1 MLTGNY
7 REEYYHIDTNLD
19 GVADDQDGF
28 GGQYEF
34 YIMCSGSS
42 YSCGT
47 ALPYF
52 AQQNGLAAI
61 IGTQPGG
68 GDCVVGSFVDA
79 YGRCA
84 VYSGMLKLGTY
95 EDGVFV
101 SDEKATTLD
110 LNMMPSVLDVTYI
123 PWFDPEGIADAVH
136 QYQDGASEVVYN
148 DKDDMEKASD
158 LFQEVLKR
166 IEANSDSLTDALPAA
181 SQE

>member
-1 MLTGNY
+1 MADNY
-7 REEYYHIDTNLD
+7 REEYYHVDTNLD

-28 GGQYEF
+28 GGQYDF

-52 AQQNGLAAI
+52 AQQEGLAKI

-68 GDCVVGSFVDA
+68 VDCVVGTFVDA

-84 VYSGMLKLGTY
+84 AYSGMLKLGKY
-95 EDGVFV
+95 EDGEFV
-101 SDEKATTLD
+101 SDEKATVPD
-110 LNMMPSVLDVTYI
+110 LNMMPSIWDISYV

-136 QYQDGASEVVYN
+136 QYQDGASEIVYN
-148 DKDDMEKASD
+148 DKDDSEKITDLLQGLLERMEQSRDAAENASAAAP
-158 LFQEVLKR
+158 QE
-166 IEANSDSLTDALPAA
+166 
-181 SQE
+181 